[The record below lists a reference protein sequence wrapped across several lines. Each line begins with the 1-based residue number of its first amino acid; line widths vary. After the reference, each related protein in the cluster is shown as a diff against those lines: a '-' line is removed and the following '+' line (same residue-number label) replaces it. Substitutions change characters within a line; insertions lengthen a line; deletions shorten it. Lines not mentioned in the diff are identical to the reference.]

1 MSTEEQSIEKL
12 IQQET
17 EKRIEEME
25 EASYQFPARIT
36 GGDVAGI
43 IGSVTICLVLIALC
57 MMGVIV

>member
-25 EASYQFPARIT
+25 DASYQFPTKIT
-36 GGDVAGI
+36 GGDVIGI
-43 IGSVTICLVLIALC
+43 IGSVTICLILIVLC
-57 MMGVIV
+57 MTGVIV